1 MPQPDEQETPVEEA
15 APAAPEIVTLPDHVE
30 AVVASWWSSTVETLG
45 PLMTTQAYNA
55 LGVAHANLRT
65 QLATALR

>member
-1 MPQPDEQETPVEEA
+1 MPADEQNDQVDG
-15 APAAPEIVTLPDHVE
+15 APAAAKVPELPDHVE
-30 AVVASWWSSTVETLG
+30 AVIAAWWSSTVETLG
-45 PLMTTQAYNA
+45 PLVTTQAYNA